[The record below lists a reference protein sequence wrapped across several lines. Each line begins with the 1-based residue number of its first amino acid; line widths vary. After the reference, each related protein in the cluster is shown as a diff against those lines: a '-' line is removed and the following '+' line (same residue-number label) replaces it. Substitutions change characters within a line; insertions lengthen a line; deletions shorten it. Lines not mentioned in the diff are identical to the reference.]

1 MSRRPEI
8 GNVQLYPDRPLN
20 DEDKGG
26 YVLQFFC
33 PIKQSRV
40 RRTSGTR
47 DRREAKRILRECQ
60 ERLQNGKYVE
70 SNGAITIGLEQSMV
84 RSNVHS
90 VLTPEKV
97 NRSWQDCFDE
107 YYRYR
112 KDRGREKSLTDA
124 ASRIEMVG
132 RILDAKRVKHG
143 LPTNGPIQEY
153 ATLDLL
159 EYTQERLLAGD
170 EGRFDSR
177 APMSVNTTIGA
188 VMAFFRYCK
197 RHKKID
203 EIPSLSKLSVDEVMK
218 GRPIS
223 ETEFKAML
231 EAVPLV
237 VGERP
242 SASWRFVLNIL
253 WESAFRVGDLMNFSW
268 DDQTKTHPVWPAN
281 ASQFPTVMVSSRQKN
296 KKSQEIPML
305 PGLKTL
311 LETIPVQH
319 RHGWIANPIAM
330 SDKTKDSGQLQPIR
344 EDLVSL
350 ARDYGNSSIGWKW
363 QSKRE
368 PARQP
373 KRGPVYEWVTRGVRE
388 ALVSTLKA

>member
-20 DEDKGG
+20 DADKGG
-26 YVLQFFC
+26 YVLQFYC
-33 PIKQSRV
+33 PIRQTRV
-40 RRTSGTR
+40 RRASGTR

-70 SNGAITIGLEQSMV
+70 SNGAITIALEQAMV

-90 VLTPEKV
+90 VLTPEKD
-97 NRSWQDCFDE
+97 NRSWQYCFDE

-143 LPTNGPIQEY
+143 LPANGPIQEY

-159 EYTQERLLAGD
+159 EYMQERLLAGD
-170 EGRFDSR
+170 EGRFESR

-197 RHKKID
+197 RHKKI
-203 EIPSLSKLSVDEVMK
+203 EEVPSLSKLSVDEVMK

-268 DDQTKTHPVWPAN
+268 DDQTKTHPIWPDN

-311 LETIPVQH
+311 LETIPVEH
-319 RHGWIANPIAM
+319 RHSWIANPIAM
-330 SDKTKDSGQLQPIR
+330 SDKTKDSGQCIATTTFP
-344 EDLVSL
+344 
-350 ARDYGNSSIGWKW
+350 
-363 QSKRE
+363 
-368 PARQP
+368 
-373 KRGPVYEWVTRGVRE
+373 
-388 ALVSTLKA
+388 